1 MTIRVLLLPLLLNTT
16 EITATRTKAAHS
28 VARSF
33 RASHLILQRSKSW
46 RLPPLFPKP
55 GTFSFHHGQ
64 IYQTT
69 DPTILHL
76 AGTLTLTGPYPP
88 LAVRS
93 NSSGLIRPLRAVFQL
108 AGFWSEASGA
118 LCMVGNGVLRPL
130 PDGAPDYLPAVL
142 KLGYPKSSNISTS
155 VITGTLEIL
164 SAASELNHFDRISLV
179 AYTQNMYNYTLIR
192 KANESCTNLRRFKEE
207 EEPLVLDRDS
217 LCSTLYSFLSF
228 GSFKLNYKKFSA
240 MSLILSSCSDDDD
253 RFHVFVEFSDSDD
266 YNYRTTTALVPGKSM
281 VGEGFWD
288 HKTNRLCLL
297 ACPVLS
303 DTSIGDC
310 YVGLSFWFPSYLSI
324 KTRSLVLG
332 RMWSNKEEDDESYF
346 EPIMLKSAGHHLWD
360 EPPKLKYKYTKLD
373 KVKKYFKLNSASVVA
388 GEKRYPD
395 GRIAND
401 MRFSFSF
408 QDPKGEGGW
417 GHAYLLSRG
426 ETDFGDRTIYWNGE
440 VPVENPTHAEMNR
453 TLLNVTYTVS
463 MQIWNSTGESRNSVE
478 SIISAEGLYSS
489 STGQLY
495 LIGCGNPGLSGTRKE
510 VKNSTESMD
519 CEIFINMQLSPLNSE
534 RNGEANG
541 TIMSTRDKSDALYF
555 EPLKIASNIM
565 YTVQAQEAIRRMQIE
580 VAMVVISLTLYCIF
594 TCLQIYH
601 AKKNRDISP
610 SISTTMLLIL
620 TLGHMI
626 PLILNIEALF
636 FANRNRRR
644 IFFHSGHWIDAGK
657 VIVRLT
663 TMVALIL
670 QLRLLQVAW
679 TARSS
684 SVGQKKSLWATEGKT
699 LLACLPLYI
708 IGTVIAWFVRSTQ
721 QPLWKDLIAYAGLI
735 LDGFL
740 LPQIIFNLFSNSN
753 NKALTPFFYVG
764 ITVVRSMPHL
774 YDAFRARHYFP
785 QLMSSYIYAK
795 PEGDFYSTLWDIIVP
810 CEGLL
815 FAALVYLQQR
825 FGGRCF
831 VPMRFREGAGYERVA
846 VVSS

>member
-155 VITGTLEIL
+155 VIT
-164 SAASELNHFDRISLV
+164 
-179 AYTQNMYNYTLIR
+179 
-192 KANESCTNLRRFKEE
+192 
-207 EEPLVLDRDS
+207 
-217 LCSTLYSFLSF
+217 
-228 GSFKLNYKKFSA
+228 
-240 MSLILSSCSDDDD
+240 
-253 RFHVFVEFSDSDD
+253 EFSDSDD